1 MVKKAKNKEGQEVLE
16 LSRFD
21 RIWFC
26 SECNREFKAEVPP
39 QCPCGAQDKVFLEK
53 TAVVEETPRRIY
65 TILSNII
72 YEGDQINKGSIVS
85 LIVKDRVTK
94 NLLQRK
100 LISEAKD
107 VVKEEVL
114 V

>member
-1 MVKKAKNKEGQEVLE
+1 MVKKTKNKEGQEVLE
-16 LSRFD
+16 LSRLD

-26 SECNREFKAEVPP
+26 SECKREFKAEVPA

-53 TAVVEETPRRIY
+53 TVPIEESSRKIY
-65 TILSNII
+65 TVLSNII
-72 YEGDQINKGSIVS
+72 YEGDQINKDDVVS

-100 LISEAKD
+100 LVAEDKES
-107 VVKEEVL
+107 VKEEAL